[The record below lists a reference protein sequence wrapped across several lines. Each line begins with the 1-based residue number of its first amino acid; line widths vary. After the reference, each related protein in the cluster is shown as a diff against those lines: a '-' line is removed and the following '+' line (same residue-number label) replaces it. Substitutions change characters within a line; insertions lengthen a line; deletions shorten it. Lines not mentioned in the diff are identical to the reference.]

1 MTSCKFKIAWS
12 VGCFISLGLFLPN
25 LDAARGPSS
34 TLINPSTSLVLL
46 MLIGFP
52 LLAAIPWIPTRYS
65 LRTLLIAMTIATL
78 TLAFITCAARY

>member
-1 MTSCKFKIAWS
+1 MKSCKSKIAWS
-12 VGCFISLGLFLPN
+12 VGCLICLGFFLPN
-25 LDAARGPSS
+25 IDPSRGPNS
-34 TLINPSTSLVLL
+34 TLIPPNTRLILL